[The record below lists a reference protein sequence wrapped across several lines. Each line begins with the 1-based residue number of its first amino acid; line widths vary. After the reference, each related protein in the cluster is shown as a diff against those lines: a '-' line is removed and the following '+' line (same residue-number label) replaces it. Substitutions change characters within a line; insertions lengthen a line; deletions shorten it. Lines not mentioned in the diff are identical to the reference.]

1 MNKITPEELQTI
13 IDTQKAD
20 IDELN
25 EKLKDAEVA
34 IASIEDARKTWIAI
48 ADEKD
53 AKIEELKF
61 RIASIKAVT
70 AAI

>member
-1 MNKITPEELQTI
+1 MTHQELQTI
-13 IDTQKAD
+13 IDTQRAD

-25 EKLKDAEVA
+25 RKLKEAEER
-34 IASIEDARKTWIAI
+34 IKTWISI
-48 ADEKD
+48 SDEKD
-53 AKIEELKF
+53 SKIEELKF